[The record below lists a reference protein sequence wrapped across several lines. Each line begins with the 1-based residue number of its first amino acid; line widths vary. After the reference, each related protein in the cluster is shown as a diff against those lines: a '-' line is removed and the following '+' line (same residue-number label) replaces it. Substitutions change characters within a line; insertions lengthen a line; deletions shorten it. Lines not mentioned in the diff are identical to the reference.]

1 MKIRIANYQS
11 LANKFLEK
19 AEKADEKKL
28 FKLSSRYYSIA
39 QKIYRIA
46 NSDLTE
52 KINQNKN
59 VIREYNRNNLEQFI
73 EDQPNKEEIYAFFQS
88 LEFPYEIHFGN
99 TSTENRKQEAIR
111 IINLAL
117 NLHKRGESSDIAL
130 ALSHF
135 QYNISGLP
143 IDMENDTE
151 ELLNFI
157 EQRKQKYGFIND
169 RRMDFRT
176 PTLLIEIHH
185 LSNAPNEILPLINNR
200 REFLNLMYSEG
211 DHFAFDLEHFGS
223 ALTFNYIFGKQ
234 SIPFAQKCKSEY
246 SGNPIVD
253 IPHMVDN
260 ELSLDKLE
268 NDEKIGKFIIDNYF
282 KANIRKS
289 VEEWFK
295 TNHQYRSEEKNKSLI
310 AELFDP
316 KNELTGVDIYGT
328 IWKIS
333 DFTRLALPKLR
344 TDIALIIKNWH
355 SDVQIGKNEFKAI
368 KDISNYSIEKL
379 SKIIEDDITAQK
391 IGYEN
396 ITNYPL
402 YQAMK
407 KYQKDDI
414 DSFLKIQD
422 YFDSREESNWYKELS
437 KLKVENDSY
446 IARLLPKDDLR
457 FPFVGAISGCCQK
470 IRGHGEAAFIDSFY
484 QDSGILIV
492 TDKRDNI
499 VSQSYVWINEGTIS
513 LDSIESKY
521 ASSNIDPEN
530 FKDIYQ
536 KACKDILAKHFDVV
550 LMGNNNT
557 LVPISDQNK
566 IIPLD
571 IYRNNAP
578 KVYTYDTEN
587 GREVLYANPETI
599 DQYPYISLM
608 DKAKNNLIKPLTLE
622 EIEIISD
629 PYNDDIY
636 KNIEKILVNKYINE
650 IDDVIN
656 KKNLL
661 SFYHLFDDY
670 DYIDT
675 ELIFLCQTLNDA
687 PLDFGISLN
696 LTQFQIFLNKW
707 LRDGGYINLH
717 KQDESLNRDY
727 HYIQQ
732 YIHEE
737 SFEPTK
743 LYKTQ
748 KIMFA
753 PIEEINRDIDVANFI
768 DNLEPTEKES
778 ALKMLANNMSFL
790 DILKKLQVETPEDL
804 TTTKGAFGSYKPM
817 LFKFLPS
824 LIGTYIENNKFS
836 FDDMEKVQEL
846 NIVDQYMA
854 YQIGPMIDKGILN
867 YYFQTN
873 EENKQIIPTE
883 DELNSISYY
892 ISKNDLENVPFVTEF
907 ANRFMNIIPEIPEMI
922 DDKKLSHSS
931 LMDLIATLIK
941 KQLTNININD
951 YNIQKIIFAGYSY
964 YKLEGLI
971 TDKINNVYISLDL
984 YRVFSLKNLIAPE
997 INLIVDE
1004 DKKLYSVAIQISQL
1018 DTIQKVNVIV
1028 QAPLSLNE
1036 QMAKDLR
1043 YAKEKINYRNE
1054 DLIKLIQNY
1063 VNPHKIATTY
1073 NNYKSYERNASF
1085 KDYAFVNLRSE
1096 LYELT
1101 YGQIDKVEAEL
1112 EQIVN
1117 QRVNEYLSQFQ
1128 PTPTQPITTPETQP
1142 IQPEEQK
1149 EITAN
1154 RKTSRY
1160 TIKQK

>member
-28 FKLSSRYYSIA
+28 FKLSSKYFSIA
-39 QKIYRIA
+39 QKIYKIA

-73 EDQPNKEEIYAFFQS
+73 EDQPNKEEIYAFFES

-117 NLHKRGESSDIAL
+117 NLHRRGESSDIAL

-135 QYNISGLP
+135 QYNISGIQ
-143 IDMENDTE
+143 IDMETDTE

-157 EQRKQKYGFIND
+157 EQRKQKYGFVGD

-176 PTLLIEIHH
+176 PTLLIEIHR
-185 LSNAPNEILPLINNR
+185 LTDAPNETLPLVSNR
-200 REFLNLMYSEG
+200 REFLNLMYSES
-211 DHFAFDLEHFGS
+211 DNFSFDLEHFGS

-234 SIPFAQKCKSEY
+234 SIPFAQKCQSEY
-246 SGNPIVD
+246 FGNPIVD
-253 IPHMVDN
+253 IPHMIDN

-268 NDEKIGKFIIDNYF
+268 YDEKIGKFIIDNYF
-282 KANIRKS
+282 KANVRKT
-289 VEEWFK
+289 VEEFFK
-295 TNHQYRSEEKNKSLI
+295 TTHRYRSEEKNKSLI

-328 IWKIS
+328 IWKLS

-344 TDIALIIKNWH
+344 SDIALIIKNWH
-355 SDVQIGKNEFKAI
+355 SDVQIGQNDFKTI

-402 YQAMK
+402 YEAMK

-414 DSFLKIQD
+414 DSFLKVQD
-422 YFDSREESNWYKELS
+422 YFDGREESNWYIELS

-446 IARLLPKDDLR
+446 IARLLPKNDLR
-457 FPFVGAISGCCQK
+457 FPFVGAITGCCQK
-470 IRGHGEAAFIDSFY
+470 IRGHGEAAFIDTFY

-499 VSQSYVWINEGTIS
+499 VSQSYVWINEGTIT
-513 LDSIESKY
+513 LDSIESLHTNL
-521 ASSNIDPEN
+521 NIED
-530 FKDIYQ
+530 FKDIYV
-536 KACKDILAKHFDVV
+536 KACEHILGKKFDVV
-550 LMGNNNT
+550 LCGSDNNRT
-557 LVPISDQNK
+557 ESIDSNK
-566 IIPLD
+566 NRIIPLD
-571 IYRNNAP
+571 VYPNNAP

-587 GREVLYANPETI
+587 GRSILYANPETI

-608 DKAKNNLIKPLTLE
+608 DKAKNNLIKPFTAE
-622 EIEIISD
+622 EIEIIYSH
-629 PYNDDIY
+629 NDIY
-636 KNIEKILVNKYINE
+636 NNIEKILVNNYINE
-650 IDDVIN
+650 IDDVVN
-656 KKNLL
+656 KNNLV
-661 SFYHLFDDY
+661 SFYLDY
-670 DYIDT
+670 KNINHYHSMDND
-675 ELIFLCQTLNDA
+675 LMFLCQTLNDA

-717 KQDESLNRDY
+717 KQDESLDRDF

-737 SFEPTK
+737 SFEPTN

-748 KIMFA
+748 KIIFA
-753 PIEEINRDIDVANFI
+753 SSEEIDRDHDVANFM
-768 DNLEPTEKES
+768 DNLQPTEKES
-778 ALKMLANNMSFL
+778 VLKMLANNMSFF
-790 DILKKLQVETPEDL
+790 DILNKLQVETPEDL
-804 TTTKGAFGSYKPM
+804 TTTKGAFGSYKPV

-836 FDDMEKVQEL
+836 SHDMEKVQEL
-846 NIVDQYMA
+846 NIFKQYMA

-867 YYFQTN
+867 YYFQTD

-892 ISKNDLENVPFVTEF
+892 ISKNDPENIPFVTEF
-907 ANRFMNIIPEIPEMI
+907 ANRFMNNIPELPEML
-922 DDKKLSHSS
+922 DDEKLSHYS
-931 LMDLIATLIK
+931 LIELIATLIK
-941 KQLTNININD
+941 KQITNININD

-964 YKLEGLI
+964 HRLEGLI
-971 TDKINNVYISLDL
+971 TDKINTVYASLDL
-984 YRVFSLKNLIAPE
+984 YRIFTTNLIAPE

-1004 DKKLYSVAIQISQL
+1004 DKNLYSVAIKISQL
-1018 DTIQKVNVIV
+1018 DTIQKVDVIV

-1063 VNPHKIATTY
+1063 VNPYKIASTY
-1073 NNYKSYERNASF
+1073 NNYKSYENNASF
-1085 KDYAFVNLRSE
+1085 KDYALVNLRSE

-1101 YGQIDKVEAEL
+1101 YGQIDKVETEL

-1128 PTPTQPITTPETQP
+1128 PTPTQPITTPEPQ
-1142 IQPEEQK
+1142 QPEEQK
-1149 EITAN
+1149 EITAK